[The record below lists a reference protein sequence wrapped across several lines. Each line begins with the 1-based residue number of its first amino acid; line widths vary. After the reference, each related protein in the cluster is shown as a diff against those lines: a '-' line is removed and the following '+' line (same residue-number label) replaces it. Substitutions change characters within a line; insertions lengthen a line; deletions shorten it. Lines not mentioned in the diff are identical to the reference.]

1 MSLSARNKIVAG
13 GGRVDVDRR
22 EEMGGDSDSQA
33 DRQNQLNEREAVR
46 NGVKTPR
53 DGDGPHDETTVSEVS
68 GDITLDSIR
77 DHMAHRGST
86 PDMVVSTVETSVVE
100 RDLGPGRVGTE
111 TVETVSRTVET
122 VHISTSSTLVPGVV
136 TNGVA

>member
-1 MSLSARNKIVAG
+1 M
-13 GGRVDVDRR
+13 
-22 EEMGGDSDSQA
+22 
-33 DRQNQLNEREAVR
+33 R

-77 DHMAHRGST
+77 DHIVREGSRT
-86 PDMVVSTVETSVVE
+86 PDLTMSSMETTVVE
-100 RDLGPGRVGTE
+100 RDLGPGRSE

-122 VHISTSSTLVPGVV
+122 INVVTSSSIVPGVV
-136 TNGVA
+136 TSNGVAAS